1 MFFLIFSSCYSWGQT
16 PTIPTSYRKAQQDL
30 FTLIQ
35 TNYFSIFPRIY
46 FTFYCFLL
54 TIYLF
59 NYFTFYCSIISLI
72 SHLKFQSL
80 QWSAFSFWTLSPSTS
95 FLVVGNFPKTVGII
109 EVCVTYRLQAISTSF
124 LFQPFKT

>member
-16 PTIPTSYRKAQQDL
+16 PTLTTSYRKAQQDL

-35 TNYFSIFPRIY
+35 TNYFWIFHWIY
-46 FTFYCFLL
+46 FTFYDFLL

-59 NYFTFYCSIISLI
+59 NYFTFYCSILSLI
-72 SHLKFQSL
+72 SHLKFKSL

-95 FLVVGNFPKTVGII
+95 FLVVESVLKTVGII
-109 EVCVTYRLQAISTSF
+109 EACVTYRLQAISMSF